1 VLSHTKTNKSNL
13 AQWTVNKLLRKR
25 VPHYNRIGRESKSN
39 SVYRSRER
47 ERERERERAPE
58 NVCLE
63 TSQLEAALSTAQ
75 YTGLNMCDSHK
86 HIHFILY
93 ILFNYFDVIFF

>member
-25 VPHYNRIGRESKSN
+25 VPHYNRIGREFKSN
-39 SVYRSRER
+39 SLYR

-86 HIHFILY
+86 HVKAEGY
-93 ILFNYFDVIFF
+93 IGPW